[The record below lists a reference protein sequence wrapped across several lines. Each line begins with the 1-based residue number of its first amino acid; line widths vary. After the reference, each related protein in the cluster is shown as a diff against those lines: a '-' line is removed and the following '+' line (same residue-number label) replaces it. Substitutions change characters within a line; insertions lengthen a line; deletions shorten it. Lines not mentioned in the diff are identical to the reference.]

1 MRGDLAITRWQ
12 KLMADDPSQPPQ
24 DVLTACTTYWND
36 SARAAEVCAL
46 ARHQASLF
54 YSDPVSLAYEYR
66 VSIQQAA
73 AFCGANANNSCAGV
87 TP

>member
-12 KLMADDPSQPPQ
+12 KLMADDPSQPAQ
-24 DVLTACTTYWND
+24 DPLDGCMSYWNEP
-36 SARAAEVCAL
+36 ARAGEVRAL

-54 YSDPVSLAYEYR
+54 YSDPVSLAFTYN
-66 VSIQQAA
+66 VLHPDAA
-73 AFCGANANNSCAGV
+73 DFSRNANNPGTGV